1 VTPPETI
8 LHVRVKPNAKSSR
21 LLGRHGDAIKIAIRA
36 APERGRANAEV
47 IAILSKALQVPATA
61 LELLAGAT
69 SPDKRIRIHGLDAA
83 QVDQRITAALEA

>member
-1 VTPPETI
+1 VTPPEAI
-8 LHVRVKPNAKSSR
+8 LHVRVKPNAKSSG
-21 LLGRHGDAIKIAIRA
+21 LLGRHGDAIKIAVRA

-47 IAILSKALQVPATA
+47 IAVLSRALQVPAAA

-83 QVDQRITAALEA
+83 QVEERITAALDA